1 MSSELVEDGCVKA
14 ISPQDRKILLSL
26 AYQALDAGVR
36 RQRLAPLDL
45 INLPPRLAELG
56 ASFVTLTYNDQ
67 LRGCVGSLEIQRPLA
82 EDVRFQAVAAAMN
95 DFRFAPV
102 CLDELPGIKISI
114 SVLSKPIPLQY
125 TQPKELLMRL
135 RPNIDGVVLKH
146 GFQRATFLPQVWEKI
161 PDAELFLSL
170 LCEKMGAPAN
180 LWQLKLLEVLTYQV
194 EEVHE

>member
-180 LWQLKLLEVLTYQV
+180 LWQLKPLEVLTYQV